1 MLHITKSIAKI
12 DAISSNKRIIQF
24 STGIY
29 FSIKNFNLF
38 NFLLKSTVRSFIL
51 KQFPSKEPVI
61 SSFNHLYHPPQ
72 FQLTYDQLQCLTSN
86 SLFIQFCNEIN
97 LNQVM
102 NHIGIRQFLN
112 KLSTW
117 TDIHQIQECF
127 FSVKKTRRKQI
138 K

>member
-1 MLHITKSIAKI
+1 MQYRQI
-12 DAISSNKRIIQF
+12 NE
-24 STGIY
+24 
-29 FSIKNFNLF
+29 LF
-38 NFLLKSTVRSFIL
+38 NSQQVLIFLLKILISTIFLLKSTVQSFIL

-97 LNQVM
+97 LNQPM